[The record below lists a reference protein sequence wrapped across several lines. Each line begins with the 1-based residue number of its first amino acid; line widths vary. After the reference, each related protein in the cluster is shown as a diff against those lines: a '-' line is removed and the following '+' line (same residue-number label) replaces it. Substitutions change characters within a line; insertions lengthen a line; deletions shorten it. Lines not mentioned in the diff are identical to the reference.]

1 MPKYD
6 IYRDP
11 RGTENLLVNVQADV
25 LDTLDTRMAIP
36 LLPESKTKKE
46 FVRQLNPI
54 FEIAGRRYVLAT
66 QYMLAVPPGAL
77 REKVGNAREQADVIT
92 AAIDFL
98 HQGF

>member
-6 IYRDP
+6 VYRDP
-11 RGTENLLVNVQADV
+11 RGTENLLLNVQTDV
-25 LDTLDTRMAIP
+25 LDTLETRMAIP
-36 LLPESKTKKE
+36 LLPDLPTRKL
-46 FVRQLNPI
+46 VRQLNPI

-66 QYMLAVPPGAL
+66 QHMLAVPAGAL
-77 REKVGNAREQADVIT
+77 RESVGNVREQADAIT